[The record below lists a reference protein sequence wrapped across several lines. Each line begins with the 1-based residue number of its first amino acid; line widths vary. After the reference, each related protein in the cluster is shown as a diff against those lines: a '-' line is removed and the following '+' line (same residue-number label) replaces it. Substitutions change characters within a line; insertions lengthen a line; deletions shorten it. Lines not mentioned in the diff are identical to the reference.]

1 LPRQQPAEFQ
11 QWETRAANE
20 RDPRTEASMDG
31 ISSDQ
36 YSAGEQGL
44 GYIYQ
49 PRFALLRLL
58 QLPEST
64 SILIE
69 KDDDLDFLD
78 QNGVK
83 TLGSLKHK
91 AVGDRLTDLST
102 DFWKSVRIWLARYNR
117 DGRSEASLR
126 FFLFTTGTVSET
138 SFVRHFLPDSLP
150 KSDEVTSLSQLAR
163 EVLAKTKSELIGAIA
178 EEFHKLKEDEMED
191 FLSRIVIFDGAPRI
205 VDVPSIIKDQ
215 HMRSIRRE
223 HRHAIF
229 ERLEGWWN
237 DTVVNLLSGKRKQ
250 AIYGYEISDKLS
262 AFADEY
268 KSDNLPITFRGK
280 EPAGEIDA
288 NNDPRLF
295 VVQLREIGIA
305 SSRIRNAILDYY
317 RAFEQRSAW
326 AREDLLVAG
335 EMEEYED
342 RLVDEWSRYRDVV
355 FENLNEESAEALLLE
370 AGKALYKWADLESG
384 NIATLRIR
392 ERVSEPYV
400 VRGGFHIL
408 ANIRPLPRLYWHPR
422 FLTRIG
428 DVLKV
433 TI

>member
-1 LPRQQPAEFQ
+1 MITVTPSKS
-11 QWETRAANE
+11 
-20 RDPRTEASMDG
+20 RTEANLEGKST
-31 ISSDQ
+31 DQ

-64 SILIE
+64 SVLIE

-78 QNGVK
+78 KNGVK

-91 AVGDRLTDLST
+91 AVGDRLTDLSI
-102 DFWKSVRIWLARYNR
+102 DFWKSVRIWLARYKR

-138 SFVRHFLPDSLP
+138 SFLGRFLLDSSP
-150 KSDEVTSLSQLAR
+150 KDKEATSLSRLAD
-163 EVLAKTKSELIGAIA
+163 EALAKTRSKLIKTVAQELH
-178 EEFHKLKEDEMED
+178 ELSDEIRED
-191 FLSRIVIFDGAPRI
+191 FLSRIVIFDGSPRI
-205 VDVPSIIKDQ
+205 ADVPSIIKEQ
-215 HMRSIRRE
+215 HLRSIRRDF
-223 HRHAIF
+223 RDAIF

-237 DTVVNLLSGKRKQ
+237 DAVVNLLCGKRKE
-250 AIYGYEISDKLS
+250 AIYGFEISDKLS

-268 KSDNLPITFRGK
+268 KSDNLPISFRGK
-280 EPAGEIDA
+280 TSAGEIDA
-288 NNDPRLF
+288 ENDPRLF

-326 AREDLLVAG
+326 ARENLLVSG

-342 RLVDEWSRYRDVV
+342 RLVDEWGRFRDVV
-355 FENLNEESAEALLLE
+355 FEHLNKESADDVLLK
-370 AGKALYKWADLESG
+370 AGQALYTWADLESG
-384 NIATLRIR
+384 NLSALRIR
-392 ERVSEPYV
+392 ERVTEPYV

-408 ANIRPLPRLYWHPR
+408 ANIRPLPRVYWHPR
-422 FLTRIG
+422 FLSRIG
-428 DVLKV
+428 DLLGVNE
-433 TI
+433 